1 MKKLRVGILGCAKI
15 ATRSLIPSFAAH
27 SRFVVDAI
35 ASRDPAKACSVAS
48 QYVCRAMDYQTLV
61 ADPDIDLVYV
71 PLPTGLH
78 AEWVAKCL
86 HAGKHVLCE
95 KSLASTL
102 PEVEALVA
110 IARQKG
116 LLLIENF
123 QFRFHSQHQMIR
135 AILDSGKLGEIRCF
149 RSSFG
154 FPPFQDPS
162 DIRYSKA
169 LGGGALLDAGA
180 YTLKSISVVLG
191 EGFRVKAAS
200 RWQPADSEVDLGGGA
215 YLEND
220 AGVMVEVAFGFNHF
234 YQCNY
239 EIWGSKGHLI
249 AKRAFTAP
257 PGFTPEVVVH
267 TAAGGETM
275 ELLPDDHFA
284 NMLTHCAISV
294 ETHSFEAE
302 YRNCLTQSDLI
313 QQTRE
318 RSLEPFPN
326 PIIERN
332 ARDTIC
338 CKSSVGLKK
347 IDE

>member
-35 ASRDPAKACSVAS
+35 ASRDPAKAGSVAS
-48 QYVCRAMDYQTLV
+48 QYGCRAMDYETLV
-61 ADPDIDLVYV
+61 TDPDIDLVYV

-78 AEWVAKCL
+78 AEWVARCL

-95 KSLASTL
+95 KSLAGTL

-110 IARQKG
+110 IARQKER
-116 LLLIENF
+116 LLIENF
-123 QFRFHSQHQMIR
+123 QFRFHSQHKTIR
-135 AILDSGKLGEIRCF
+135 TILDSGKLGEIRCF

-154 FPPFQDPS
+154 FPPFQDPN
-162 DIRYSKA
+162 DIRYNKA

-191 EGFRVKAAS
+191 EGFRVKAAT

-215 YLEND
+215 YLENA
-220 AGVMVEVAFGFNHF
+220 AGVMVEVAFGFDHF

-249 AKRAFTAP
+249 AKRTFTAP

-267 TAAGGETM
+267 TGAGVEIM
-275 ELLPDDHFA
+275 KLLPDDHFA
-284 NMLTHCAISV
+284 NMLTHCAMSV

-302 YRNCLTQSDLI
+302 YRDCLTQANLI

-318 RSLEPFPN
+318 RSGESFRNLVLDRN
-326 PIIERN
+326 ERD
-332 ARDTIC
+332 AIFSHQVT
-338 CKSSVGLKK
+338 
-347 IDE
+347 